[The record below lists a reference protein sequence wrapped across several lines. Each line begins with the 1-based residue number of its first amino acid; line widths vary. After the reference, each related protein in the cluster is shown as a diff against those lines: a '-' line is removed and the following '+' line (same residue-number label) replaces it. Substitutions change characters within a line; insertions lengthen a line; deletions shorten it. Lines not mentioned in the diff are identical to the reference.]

1 MVGCYTNRMHD
12 VPADMLAKI
21 ASEIHACTACPLHAT
36 RTHAVPGEGPP
47 EARVVFIGEAPGGD
61 EDLQGRPFVGRSGQL
76 LRKTIRETGW
86 REDEVFI
93 GNVLKCRPPNN
104 ADPVPEQ
111 VEACR
116 HFLMAQL
123 VILRPKVIVTLGR
136 HSLNLLISPELKIT
150 KIRGQHIKKN
160 GQLYLPTYHP
170 AMILRNARLEPEF
183 RHDLAKAKALC
194 ERS

>member
-1 MVGCYTNRMHD
+1 
-12 VPADMLAKI
+12 MLAKI